1 MKLAK
6 LRRLFPILGRVPRL
20 VKLFN
25 NAYPVRKCKCGW
37 HLRNMPCHHFN
48 QYNRSSLMRLFP
60 KYGYVKLCG
69 LRRLF
74 STEQLYRL
82 TAGSIRLREIY
93 MQMQATKSI
102 GRFCLVVALV
112 SIAATGCSRAFYR
125 QQADIDA
132 YSLIEEKSGH
142 PHWDLQQFTIDVDY
156 GSRMYD
162 PFCKDGPPMPRD
174 DADSHQL
181 MHYIDGKRA
190 FPKWHAN
197 GDTPYVE
204 NPVWAAQLPMNPK
217 GVVELDED
225 GAVRMALLHSPDY
238 QSQLE
243 TLYLSALDVSF
254 ERFRF
259 DTQFFGGIQSQF
271 TADGVTRGG
280 GESSSQL
287 QVGTFS
293 NGPRG
298 IGFQK
303 LGATGTELIVG
314 LANSIVWEFSGPDTQ
329 MATTLLD
336 FALVQPLLRGA
347 GRDRVLESLTVSE
360 RNLLAN
366 VRQMERFKRAFYVE
380 IVTGRNAGTGP
391 VRRTGTSAASFGTGD
406 AGVNP
411 GQVGGYLGLVQQ
423 LQQIRN
429 QETNVAA
436 LRGSLA
442 ELEAYS
448 LAGRI
453 NSLQV
458 QQARQALYGA
468 ESRLISSK
476 TNYETSLD
484 AYKISL
490 GLPPQLKVEISD
502 RLVEPFN
509 LVTPD
514 ILQTQAEIGAIQN
527 SIGEII
533 LNALG
538 EDPGAA
544 AIDIAY
550 KCELDR
556 VAEGAKQDAAKL
568 EDGKEP
574 KLAPGVVIPE
584 LPAPADPAARKLG
597 KDLAEDLVINWDED
611 VAKEVSKLKTQIAGL
626 ESIRAKIVANT
637 LPSAKEDIDH
647 LFEVMDDRVA
657 DLQELR
663 KRPPGKSFAYAGA
676 DAGQR
681 YDVSPDVLDI
691 EKLKKTP
698 AVLRDALACLE
709 RKLADHPQSLANR
722 LETLAADIKSIEE
735 TGATLK
741 PDVLTRSLRE
751 KAFQPL
757 PQLVKELVDVVQ
769 EIMLIQARARTET
782 VRLPAVDV
790 KPHEALEIA
799 RKHRRDWMNTR
810 AALVDSWRLIEFN
823 ADELES
829 SLNIVFSGDIGAV
842 GDNPLNLQ
850 ADAGRLRVGL
860 QFDAPLNRL
869 AERNTYRQALITY
882 QQARRSYY
890 RFEDGAAQGLRSI
903 LRNVELNQLNFEL
916 RREAI
921 RTAIEQFELAQL
933 ERPPRPGELEAQQ
946 FGATTTR
953 DLVSAL
959 NDLQSAQNDFLSV
972 WLSYESLRRSLDLDL
987 GIMQLT
993 AEGIWLDPG
1002 PLGGKNGIRLPDA
1015 CLQPIDSRSPLLEL
1029 QPVPDDVLPQ
1039 SQAPAGGVPEEIETP
1054 PAQVDDGEVLL
1065 FDLLQHSPPGTQPVG
1080 SGVTA
1085 PSVTPLSTLSVSP
1098 PTSHLSPGEVSVPV
1112 NRPAAASQPAASN
1125 HSAMRSAKLLSA
1137 PPAEAGA
1144 SGSKPAL
1151 RVPAPMQSLELSPA
1165 TAAPPAQ
1172 KLPLLLPPA
1181 KQSQNQPQPLNRHV
1195 QFERVGSRQSS
1206 TVKAVA
1212 FERKPQPG
1220 K

>member
-1 MKLAK
+1 M
-6 LRRLFPILGRVPRL
+6 RMHVHHSFRLLCLIL
-20 VKLFN
+20 
-25 NAYPVRKCKCGW
+25 
-37 HLRNMPCHHFN
+37 
-48 QYNRSSLMRLFP
+48 
-60 KYGYVKLCG
+60 
-69 LRRLF
+69 
-74 STEQLYRL
+74 
-82 TAGSIRLREIY
+82 
-93 MQMQATKSI
+93 
-102 GRFCLVVALV
+102 VAV
-112 SIAATGCSRAFYR
+112 AIAATGCSRAFYR
-125 QQADIDA
+125 EQADLDA
-132 YSLIEEKSGH
+132 YTLIEEKANH
-142 PHWDLQQFTIDVDY
+142 PHWDLEQYSIELPY

-174 DADSHQL
+174 DAKSHEL

-204 NPVWAAQLPMNPK
+204 NPVWAAQLPMDED
-217 GVVELDED
+217 GVVEIDED

-259 DTQFFGGIQSQF
+259 DTQFFGGVQAQF

-287 QVGTFS
+287 QAGTFS
-293 NGPRG
+293 TGPRG

-380 IVTGRNAGTGP
+380 TVTGRNAGPGP
-391 VRRTGTSAASFGTGD
+391 VRRTGTSAASFATGD
-406 AGVNP
+406 GGVNP

-448 LAGRI
+448 MAGRI

-476 TNYETSLD
+476 TNYESSLD

-502 RLVEPFN
+502 RIVQPFN

-514 ILQTQAEIGAIQN
+514 ILQTQSELGKLQNDIGDV
-527 SIGEII
+527 I
-533 LNALG
+533 LKALG
-538 EDPGAA
+538 EAPGAA
-544 AIDIAY
+544 AKDAKY
-550 KCELDR
+550 QCDLDK
-556 VAEGAKQDAAKL
+556 VAKGALPK
-568 EDGKEP
+568 EDGPEP
-574 KLAPGVVIPE
+574 ELAPGVVVPE
-584 LPAPADPAARKLG
+584 LPPPAAPEDDAPGRLAG
-597 KDLAEDLVINWDED
+597 DLKIDWNEN
-611 VAKEVSKLKTQIAGL
+611 VAREVASLKQQIEKLK
-626 ESIRAKIVANT
+626 EIRRKVSET
-637 LPSAKEDIDH
+637 TVPSAKADIEK
-647 LFEVMDDRVA
+647 LVEVMDERVA
-657 DLQELR
+657 DLEELR
-663 KRPPGKSFAYAGA
+663 KRPPRKSFAYS
-676 DAGQR
+676 DDETVPR
-681 YDVSPDVLDI
+681 YDVSPDVLNI
-691 EKLKKTP
+691 ERLRRTP
-698 AVLRDALACLE
+698 DLLRDALACLE
-709 RKLADHPQSLANR
+709 RKLADHPQSLEEQ
-722 LETLAADIKSIEE
+722 LKTLTKNVNSIEQDGPE
-735 TGATLK
+735 LGTEA
-741 PDVLTRSLRE
+741 LTKALRE

-757 PQLVKELVDVVQ
+757 PQLIKELVDIVQ

-782 VRLPAVDV
+782 VRLPAVDLQ
-790 KPHEALEIA
+790 PAEALEIA
-799 RKHRRDWMNTR
+799 RQYRRDWMNTR

-829 SLNIVFSGDIGAV
+829 SLNILFSGDIGAV

-850 ADAGRLRVGL
+850 ADAGRLRVGV

-869 AERNTYRQALITY
+869 AERNSYRQALITY

-890 RFEDGAAQGLRSI
+890 RFQDGAAQGLRAI

-993 AEGIWLDPG
+993 PEGIWVDPG
-1002 PLGGKNGIRLPDA
+1002 PVGGKNGIRLPEA
-1015 CLQPIDSRSPLLEL
+1015 CLTPIDNRSPLLDL
-1029 QPVPDDVLPQ
+1029 QPVPESDTAPP
-1039 SQAPAGGVPEEIETP
+1039 ATEEPAGEEIETP
-1054 PAQVDDGEVLL
+1054 PPVKDDGEVLL
-1065 FDLLQHSPPGTQPVG
+1065 YDLLQAAG
-1080 SGVTA
+1080 
-1085 PSVTPLSTLSVSP
+1085 PSVTGK
-1098 PTSHLSPGEVSVPV
+1098 GELKAAGASSAQVIENVEE
-1112 NRPAAASQPAASN
+1112 PAAEN
-1125 HSAMRSAKLLSA
+1125 HSAMRKAKLLSA
-1137 PPAEAGA
+1137 PSETAPVKTPAEQSVPDALDPLRLL
-1144 SGSKPAL
+1144 PAQ
-1151 RVPAPMQSLELSPA
+1151 P
-1165 TAAPPAQ
+1165 AAPPAQ
-1172 KLPLLLPPA
+1172 NRTPLLLPPVPGDA
-1181 KQSQNQPQPLNRHV
+1181 SDEKKPANDWPR
-1195 QFERVGSRQSS
+1195 RD
-1206 TVKAVA
+1206 TAVKPAA
-1212 FERKPQPG
+1212 FDLKALLRK
-1220 K
+1220 